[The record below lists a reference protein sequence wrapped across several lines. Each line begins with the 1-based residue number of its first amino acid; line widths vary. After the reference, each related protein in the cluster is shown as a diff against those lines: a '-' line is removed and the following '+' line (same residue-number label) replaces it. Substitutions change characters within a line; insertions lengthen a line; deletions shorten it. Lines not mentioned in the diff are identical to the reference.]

1 MLGDIYLFYAKRDS
15 FASAFGSGYLG
26 GVIHAA
32 VEIGNTEFFDFQH
45 PLLLEANIVWKKVAI
60 FPLSFH
66 KDAPFEVWRLKDLW
80 QKKFDILK
88 AVNWGFQQVGKT
100 YDILQLV
107 GIYFK
112 RKLDSPNKYICSE
125 LVYRFYLAGGM
136 RLCEWIDPAFIV
148 PTHFQQ
154 DEKLQ
159 KIAEGIVKSDNSIII
174 KEESKKSL

>member
-1 MLGDIYLFYAKRDS
+1 VLGDIYLFYARQGS

-32 VEIGNTEFFDFQH
+32 VEVGNTEFSNFH
-45 PLLLEANIVWKKVAI
+45 CPLLLEANIIWKKVAI

-66 KDAPFEVWRLKDLW
+66 KNTPFEVWRLKDLW
-80 QKKFDILK
+80 QDEFDTFK
-88 AVNWGFQQVGKT
+88 ALNWGFQQVGKT

-125 LVYRFYLAGGM
+125 LVYKFYLAGGI
-136 RLCEWIDPAFIV
+136 RLCEWANPAFIV
-148 PTHFQQ
+148 PTHFQY

-159 KIAEGIVKSDNSIII
+159 KMAEGMVSSDGNIII
-174 KEESKKSL
+174 EKGNKSL

>member
-1 MLGDIYLFYAKRDS
+1 MLGDIYLFYARQSS

-26 GVIHAA
+26 GAIHTA
-32 VEIGNTEFFDFQH
+32 VEIGNTEFSDFQH
-45 PLLLEANIVWKKVAI
+45 PLLLEANITWKKVAI

-66 KDAPFEVWRLKDLW
+66 KDIPFEVWRLKDLW
-80 QKKFDILK
+80 QRKFDTLK
-88 AVNWGFQQVGKT
+88 AINWGFKQVGKP

-125 LVYRFYLAGGM
+125 LVYKFYLAGGI
-136 RLCEWIDPAFIV
+136 RLCEWTNPAFIV

-159 KIAEGIVKSDNSIII
+159 KIAEGIVKSDDNIII
-174 KEESKKSL
+174 EKEGNEYL